1 MTSDGEW
8 VRIERT
14 FEASIED
21 VWKAWTDPGLF
32 SRWYGPNGM
41 RVPIAEMDV
50 SIGGKRRICMQMDT
64 PDRVMTM
71 WFIGE
76 FKEVDR
82 PRRLVYTES
91 LSDEAGNILSPQSMG
106 LPEGHPEVTE
116 VIVELT
122 EADGVTRMTMTHVGV
137 PAGSRGAEGWLQA
150 FEKLQRLL
158 AGA

>member
-1 MTSDGEW
+1 MDRNS
-8 VRIERT
+8 RR
-14 FEASIED
+14 
-21 VWKAWTDPGLF
+21 KA
-32 SRWYGPNGM
+32 
-41 RVPIAEMDV
+41 E
-50 SIGGKRRICMQMDT
+50 
-64 PDRVMTM
+64 